1 MSGRLSAFN
10 SPFLL
15 GFDQIE
21 QTLDRLTKSA
31 GDSYPPYNIE
41 QFADGNLRITVAV
54 AGFTLDD
61 LSIQVED
68 AQLVIRG
75 RQSSKKTEDE
85 SIYLHRGIASRQF
98 QRAFLLADGIEV
110 AGANLRHG
118 LLHIDLRL
126 PPPATTVRTIQIN
139 AGDNSANTN
148 EAVAIE
154 GESQP
159 VPEQALGQQ
168 QNAKE

>member
-31 GDSYPPYNIE
+31 SDGYPPYNIE
-41 QFADGNLRITVAV
+41 QHADGNLRIIIAV
-54 AGFTLDD
+54 AGFTIDD

-68 AQLVIRG
+68 AQLMIRG
-75 RQSSKKTEDE
+75 RQAPNDDAGER
-85 SIYLHRGIASRQF
+85 IFLHRGIAARQF
-98 QRAFLLADGIEV
+98 QRAFLLADGIDV
-110 AGANLRHG
+110 VGANLRHG

-126 PPPATTVRTIQIN
+126 PPPATTVRTIEIN
-139 AGDNSANTN
+139 AGEPNSNSN
-148 EAVAIE
+148 
-154 GESQP
+154 QP
-159 VPEQALGQQ
+159 VTIDSDGQIDKMQ
-168 QNAKE
+168 KA